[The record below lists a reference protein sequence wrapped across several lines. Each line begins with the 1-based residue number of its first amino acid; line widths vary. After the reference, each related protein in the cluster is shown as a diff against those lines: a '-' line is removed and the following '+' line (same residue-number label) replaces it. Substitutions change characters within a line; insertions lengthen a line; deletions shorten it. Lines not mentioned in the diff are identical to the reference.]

1 LEKYAFSNKF
11 LKTTKSQKRVNTQKR
26 GAKAQQEQELTK
38 REVTKRKT
46 QRVLISTC
54 SLNTGRKHRQH
65 KS

>member
-38 REVTKRKT
+38 REVTKRKN
-46 QRVLISTC
+46 SK
-54 SLNTGRKHRQH
+54 RKH
-65 KS
+65 KECS